1 MVEPRS
7 TTPGQ
12 LENTERN
19 RVMEALAAEK
29 ERLAVTLR
37 SIGDAVIA
45 TDEWTRV
52 TILNRAAE
60 ELTGWK
66 SEEAAGKALRE
77 VFNIVNEETRQ
88 PALSPVDRV
97 LREGVVVGLANHTAL
112 IARDGTERPIADSA
126 APIRDASGRTRGVVL
141 VFRDRTEERQA
152 EQALRESEQRIRLKL
167 DSLLSPQGD
176 IGQLEL
182 ADIIDASAIQ
192 QLMEDFHEI
201 ARLPLGVIDLRGKV
215 LVGVGWQD
223 VCTKFHR
230 VHPDTCRNCIE
241 SDTQLSAGV
250 PPGEFRLYK
259 CKNDMWDIATP
270 LSVAGH
276 HVGNIFSGQFFF
288 DDEPVDQDRF
298 RSQARRYGFDER
310 AYLAAI
316 AAVPRPSRAAV
327 TAVMTFFLRF
337 ADLLSRMSYSNI
349 QLARSVAE
357 RELLMKSLREGKER
371 LEEADRHKNEFLAV
385 LSHELRNPLAPIR
398 NAARLLD
405 LAEPGGEQA
414 TRAKAVITRQVDHL
428 SNLVEDLLDVTRISR
443 GKIQLARSRIELTE
457 CVRRAIEDH
466 APELAAREIALE
478 LRVEAAPLW
487 LDADPTRIAQVLGNL
502 LQNAAKFTDAHGRV
516 TVAIERDDGEHAV
529 VRITDDGVG
538 IEPEILPKLFEPFMQ
553 ADESLHRSQGGL
565 GLGLALIKGLAELH
579 GGSVQAHSEGLGC
592 GAEFTVRL
600 PLAGPSHQAAPEAPA
615 RAAPPAARR
624 VLVIEDNPDSA
635 ETLCELL
642 SLAGHEVEIAHDGS
656 AGVEKALASRPDIVV
671 CDIGLPGMSGY
682 DVARA
687 MRAEPSLAATLLVAL
702 TGYALPEDRRQALQ
716 AGFDHHLAKPVA
728 LEELESVLAS
738 AATGV
743 LSPE

>member
-66 SEEAAGKALRE
+66 SEEAAGKTLRE

-310 AYLAAI
+310 
-316 AAVPRPSRAAV
+316 
-327 TAVMTFFLRF
+327 
-337 ADLLSRMSYSNI
+337 
-349 QLARSVAE
+349 
-357 RELLMKSLREGKER
+357 ELLMKSLREGKER

-565 GLGLALIKGLAELH
+565 GLGLALIKGLVELH

-624 VLVIEDNPDSA
+624 VLVIEDNPDST

>member
-1 MVEPRS
+1 
-7 TTPGQ
+7 
-12 LENTERN
+12 
-19 RVMEALAAEK
+19 MEALAAEK

-45 TDEWTRV
+45 TDERTRV
-52 TILNRAAE
+52 TMLNRVAE

-141 VFRDRTEERQA
+141 VFRDQTEERQA

-176 IGQLEL
+176 LGQLEL
-182 ADIIDASAIQ
+182 ADIIDAWAIQ

-201 ARLPLGVIDLRGKV
+201 ARLPLAVIDLRGKV

-230 VHPDTCRNCIE
+230 VHPETCRNCIE

-276 HVGNIFSGQFFF
+276 HMGNIFSGQFFF
-288 DDEPVDQDRF
+288 DDEPVDQERF

-327 TAVMTFFLRF
+327 TAVMTFFLKF

-349 QLARSVAE
+349 KLARSVAE
-357 RELLMKSLREGKER
+357 RERLMASLREGKER
-371 LEEADRHKNEFLAV
+371 LEEADRHKNEFLGV

-414 TRAKAVITRQVDHL
+414 TRAKAVITRQVEHL
-428 SNLVEDLLDVTRISR
+428 SNLVDDLLDVTRISR
-443 GKIQLARSRIELTE
+443 GKIQLARARIELTE

-466 APELAAREIALE
+466 ASELAAREIPIE
-478 LRVEAAPLW
+478 LRIETTPLW

-516 TVAIERDDGEHAV
+516 IVTVGRDAGDHAV
-529 VRITDDGVG
+529 VRVADDGMG
-538 IEPEILPKLFEPFMQ
+538 IEPALLPRLFEPFMQ

-565 GLGLALIKGLAELH
+565 GLGLALIKGLVELH
-579 GGSVQAHSEGLGC
+579 GGTVQAHSEGLGH

-600 PLAGPSHQAAPEAPA
+600 PLAGPSAQAAPAAPA
-615 RAAPPAARR
+615 RAAPPATRR
-624 VLVIEDNPDSA
+624 VLVIEDNLDSA
-635 ETLCELL
+635 ETLSELL
-642 SLAGHEVEIAHDGS
+642 SLAGHEVEIAHDGP
-656 AGVEKALASRPDIVV
+656 AGVQKALASRPDIVV
-671 CDIGLPGMSGY
+671 CDIGLPGMDGY

-687 MRAEPSLAATLLVAL
+687 MRAEPSLAGTLLVAL
-702 TGYALPEDRRQALQ
+702 TGYALPEDREQALR
-716 AGFDHHLAKPVA
+716 AGFDHHLSKPVS
-728 LEELESVLAS
+728 LEELQSVLAS
-738 AATGV
+738 SARGAG
-743 LSPE
+743 SSD